1 MHLDGEPED
10 KTISSVVV
18 SPVRFVN
25 IPGVV
30 VEENSEDK
38 SINSLSSGIK
48 QSKWKI
54 VKESND
60 RILPRYSRGDI
71 KLSNLIAELKKFST
85 ETQAEKKE
93 EISINVAW
101 KWVKRSRSVLEKLL
115 LNPKF
120 HYFIIILV
128 IIDLIVVLVDLVLGK
143 FYFQQLNKKSL
154 LFFLAQLSTPCLTEA
169 EMEQY
174 NTTVQRDSCLLPY
187 SIHLTR
193 GELFLFYCS
202 VLFLVIFVSEVF
214 ISFYAFGW
222 RHYKNPL
229 YLSDGLI
236 VFGSFIMEIYFHY
249 GNIGR
254 AGRAAAA
261 IVVLRLWKIVRAIH
275 AVAHSITLKNRLL
288 IKKIQE
294 AQVVIEEE
302 KQATEQMLEKQ
313 EIKVEYLAN
322 LLKSAGKFPSPQQ
335 IAIYID
341 KTWKQRKQT
350 N

>member
-10 KTISSVVV
+10 KTISSVIV

-93 EISINVAW
+93 EISINAAW

-143 FYFQQLNKKSL
+143 FYFQQLNKNL
-154 LFFLAQLSTPCLTEA
+154 CYFF
-169 EMEQY
+169 
-174 NTTVQRDSCLLPY
+174 
-187 SIHLTR
+187 
-193 GELFLFYCS
+193 
-202 VLFLVIFVSEVF
+202 
-214 ISFYAFGW
+214 
-222 RHYKNPL
+222 
-229 YLSDGLI
+229 
-236 VFGSFIMEIYFHY
+236 
-249 GNIGR
+249 
-254 AGRAAAA
+254 
-261 IVVLRLWKIVRAIH
+261 
-275 AVAHSITLKNRLL
+275 
-288 IKKIQE
+288 
-294 AQVVIEEE
+294 
-302 KQATEQMLEKQ
+302 
-313 EIKVEYLAN
+313 
-322 LLKSAGKFPSPQQ
+322 
-335 IAIYID
+335 
-341 KTWKQRKQT
+341 
-350 N
+350 